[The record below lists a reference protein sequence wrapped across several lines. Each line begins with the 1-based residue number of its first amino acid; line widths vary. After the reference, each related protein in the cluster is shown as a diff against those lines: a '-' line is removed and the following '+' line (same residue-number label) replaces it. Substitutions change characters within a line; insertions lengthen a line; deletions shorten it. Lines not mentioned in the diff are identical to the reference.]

1 MVEKPLNQSQR
12 PRRDSNI
19 GRQPEGS
26 GLGPSGECVCPSC
39 GKRIPHRRG
48 VPCYSE
54 TCPECGQKM
63 TRI

>member
-1 MVEKPLNQSQR
+1 MVEKPLNQSRR
-12 PRRDSNI
+12 PKGGNG
-19 GRQPEGS
+19 GRQSGGF

-63 TRI
+63 TRT